1 MEVFGCDPYLSI
13 QNAVRLSHHITI
25 VKDND
30 EIYNQCDYITI
41 HVPALDSTKG
51 MLNKRAFDQMK
62 DGVKILNFARDILVN
77 DADMADALASG
88 KVSRYVT
95 DFPNPAVVNMP
106 GALVLPHLGASTEES
121 EENCAVMA
129 VNQIMDY
136 LENGNIENS
145 VNYPSCSLGYRKKA
159 SRICVCHYNRPNV
172 ISQLTSLFGEAG
184 VNISDMVSKSRGE
197 YAYAMFDVE
206 APVSD
211 EFEKQLEAMENII
224 RIRIL

>member
-1 MEVFGCDPYLSI
+1 
-13 QNAVRLSHHITI
+13 
-25 VKDND
+25 
-30 EIYNQCDYITI
+30 
-41 HVPALDSTKG
+41 
-51 MLNKRAFDQMK
+51 MK

-77 DADMADALASG
+77 GADMADALASG

-95 DFPNPAVVNMP
+95 DFPNPTVVNMP

-159 SRICVCHYNRPNV
+159 SRICVCHYNRPKCYQ
-172 ISQLTSLFGEAG
+172 SADFSFW
-184 VNISDMVSKSRGE
+184 
-197 YAYAMFDVE
+197 
-206 APVSD
+206 
-211 EFEKQLEAMENII
+211 
-224 RIRIL
+224 